1 MKTRLV
7 INGSELNELIRSIAN
22 EIVSNFP
29 AGNNLVLVG
38 VQRGGVYLA
47 ERIKSHLDKA
57 YKSDI
62 PLGKVDIGM
71 YRDDLNH
78 HLPPAMQPSQIPV
91 DINDKNVILV
101 DDVLFSGRTTRA
113 ALDAL
118 NDFGR
123 PARVQL
129 AVLVD
134 RGHRELP
141 IAADYIGKV
150 IETQKEEKVKVL
162 FKELDGEDGVVIET
176 P

>member
-7 INGSELNELIRSIAN
+7 INGSELNELIHSIAN